1 MPYSRT
7 GMRRVTIVTPLPAP
21 ATYTERAGAAVGRRA
36 EVAAMLDRALLIL
49 GAVLLLATLLLE
61 RPTPMAIAPRE
72 VQRAASGDTVPNL
85 E

>member
-1 MPYSRT
+1 
-7 GMRRVTIVTPLPAP
+7 
-21 ATYTERAGAAVGRRA
+21 
-36 EVAAMLDRALLIL
+36 MLDRALLVL
-49 GAVLLLATLLLE
+49 GAALLLATLLLE